1 MIKGETTMKQ
11 NIIYVGL
18 DVDDTKDHGSALDKN
33 TGEVLEFKCRPT
45 RKRLLGQLEKLS
57 QHFPGCL
64 LKLSYE
70 TSYIGSIQPLLSGS
84 QPKVCCLTSLRIS
97 VERVILKWRPANR
110 NLAVFG

>member
-1 MIKGETTMKQ
+1 MNT
-11 NIIYVGL
+11 NIIHEGL

-84 QPKVCCLTSLRIS
+84 QPHEFIISGFRVSATSHPAGSRAILEP
-97 VERVILKWRPANR
+97 VE
-110 NLAVFG
+110 FY